1 MSKDARKLM
10 YSVQRVPLV
19 HGTQQADEGVIMA
32 ARLQDRVREDERL
45 GGDHGSEEVWRM
57 YKVNYLEARARKM
70 QA

>member
-1 MSKDARKLM
+1 M

-32 ARLQDRVREDERL
+32 ARLQDRVRDDERL
-45 GGDHGSEEVWRM
+45 GAYQGLE
-57 YKVNYLEARARKM
+57 EARWMQKEPKLKAGARKL